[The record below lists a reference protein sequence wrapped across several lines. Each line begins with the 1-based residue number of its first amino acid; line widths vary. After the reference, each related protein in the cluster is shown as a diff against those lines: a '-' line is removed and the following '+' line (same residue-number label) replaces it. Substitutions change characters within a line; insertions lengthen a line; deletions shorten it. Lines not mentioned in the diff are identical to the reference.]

1 MYKKSRT
8 IKIEFIVFKMSV
20 ILSCVYET
28 GVKWLRW
35 KLTMFL
41 CRSIHD
47 ELRPDDIIPDR
58 PNVHGDTTP
67 VALYKECCLGAHV
80 TKFVAFMM
88 WLGKFKEDEG
98 RRSFDRIQRQ
108 FGWSVPSIARLIWHR
123 LLLAWYKE
131 NKTQDPRKKNQ
142 HPSRDINGYPLKGE
156 DVCP

>member
-1 MYKKSRT
+1 
-8 IKIEFIVFKMSV
+8 MSV

-47 ELRPDDIIPDR
+47 ELRPGDIIPDR
-58 PNVHGDTTP
+58 PNVHWDTMP

-88 WLGKFKEDEG
+88 WLGRFKEDEA

-108 FGWSVPSIARLIWHR
+108 FGWSVPSILRLIWHR

-131 NKTQDPRKKNQ
+131 NKKTTKDPPKKNQ